1 MNNLSDGVQ
10 FIGLFISFPISKRN
24 RRTDILRQLLDL
36 EDHLLFQSIRYRK
49 FLDKVS
55 MERFDE
61 GLLRKVI
68 DSIAAGNVD
77 SLELLS
83 YWKNED
89 WIRSYE
95 TSVSLDWTSSFIDK
109 PTDPPPAL
117 ADKPVRNSGTI
128 MITYPESRFL
138 RGAESSFQA
147 RLMSL
152 LKYLSANEEMNWIF
166 VNQGFRPI
174 RPGSIGTDDVFV
186 KTRTGFPLTSLE
198 PDLFAGRSL
207 FYDYVKGGFWANF
220 LNSNHVERLGGMARI
235 RSEKPTSVVEDLG
248 QGRVLLQVGPSPLVT
263 DRTKVIPEYQKLRA
277 FLKPILIE
285 TPQEWLNLRDKIFS
299 STSPRDRNEPQ

>member
-49 FLDKVS
+49 FLDKVR

-83 YWKNED
+83 YWKDED

-95 TSVSLDWTSSFIDK
+95 TSVSLDWTSSFIEK
-109 PTDPPPAL
+109 PIERPLVL

-128 MITYPESRFL
+128 TLTYPESRFSPDK
-138 RGAESSFQA
+138 ESRFQT
-147 RLMSL
+147 RLLSL
-152 LKYLSANEEMNWIF
+152 LKQLLSREEMNWIF
-166 VNQGFRPI
+166 INQGFRPL
-174 RPGSIGTDDVFV
+174 RPYSIGTDEVFLE
-186 KTRTGFPLTSLE
+186 TRTGFPLTSFE
-198 PDLFAGRSL
+198 PDLYAGSSL
-207 FYDYVKGGFWANF
+207 FHDYVKGGFWANF
-220 LNSNHVERLGGMARI
+220 LNSSHVERLGGMTRFRRERPTRI
-235 RSEKPTSVVEDLG
+235 IEDLG
-248 QGRVLLQVGPSPLVT
+248 QGNVLLQVGSSPRVT
-263 DRTKVIPEYQKLRA
+263 DTTKVIPEYQRLRA

-285 TPQEWLNLRDKIFS
+285 TPHEWLRLRDKFFS
-299 STSPRDRNEPQ
+299 LSRPS